1 MPEESGAH
9 ALRWITVSRGRD
21 KMEAEMRAGY
31 RSGKERTPGFRLG
44 IYVFKDAEI
53 VDFAAPYG
61 VFSVARRYDPELDA
75 FLVADAMRPV
85 QTQAGFTVLPNY
97 SFSDA
102 PAMDAFLI
110 PGGFGTRQEMHN
122 RRLHEF
128 VRSLSETTLLTS
140 VCTGS
145 WVYGKMSLLDGLPA
159 TNRKEPDN
167 LEKSPTGKVPIDRL
181 AEIAPACKI
190 SRARVVDAGRIVTAG
205 GITSGMEMGF
215 HLLRRAGYD
224 EEFILEVARTMEYK
238 EAYETYRDDAEVAA
252 RGTSR
257 SNRLRSQKF

>member
-1 MPEESGAH
+1 LLKIA
-9 ALRWITVSRGRD
+9 
-21 KMEAEMRAGY
+21 
-31 RSGKERTPGFRLG
+31 GFRLG

-61 VFSVARRYDPELDA
+61 VFSVARRFDPELDA

-85 QTQAGFTVLPNY
+85 QAQAGFTVMPNY
-97 SFSDA
+97 SFTDR

-122 RRLHEF
+122 RSLHEF
-128 VRSLSETTLLTS
+128 VRSLPNTCLLTS

-145 WVYGKMSLLDGLPA
+145 WIYGKLGLLDGLPA
-159 TNRKEPDN
+159 TNRKEPDRAEAN
-167 LEKSPTGKVPIDRL
+167 PPGKVPIDRL
-181 AEIAPACKI
+181 KEIAPACVI

-205 GITSGMEMGF
+205 GIASGMEMGF

-224 EEFILEVARTMEYK
+224 ETFISEVARVMEYTL
-238 EAYETYRDDAEVAA
+238 AYETYRDDIEYA
-252 RGTSR
+252 
-257 SNRLRSQKF
+257 K